1 VMVYYNVMT
10 GNVDLVTTIYDI

>member
-1 VMVYYNVMT
+1 MT